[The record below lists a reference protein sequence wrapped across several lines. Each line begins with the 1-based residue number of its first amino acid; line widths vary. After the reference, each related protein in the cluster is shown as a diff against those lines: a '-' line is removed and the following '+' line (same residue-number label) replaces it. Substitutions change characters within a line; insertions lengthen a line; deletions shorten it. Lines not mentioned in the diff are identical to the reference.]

1 MRLFFNRSSFLKFRD
16 ILFDSI
22 CKDGLCTHLLTE
34 KRKRKMIRLA
44 SFILLF
50 TVVAFQVNSL
60 AQDLPTGA
68 IAQINID
75 EGPINAIAYSQSANR
90 LAVAAAESIHIY
102 DGDTYKKLIVFAGH
116 TDSVLALAFS
126 PNGKLL
132 VSGSSDETLRLW
144 NADTGE
150 LLRTREEHTG
160 SVNAVAFSADGEKF
174 WSGSNEDPA
183 IRSWFSLDGG
193 RASKKVDT
201 HDIIKP
207 TDVFTA
213 TVFSS
218 DGETVVKASTATF
231 PPVGDGFFISLSGAY
246 NSYIFA
252 EHSDPV
258 NVLTLYVKSE
268 ILATGSADK
277 AVQLWN
283 IESDDPTKPLHILSG
298 HTGSITTMDFS
309 AHGKF
314 LASGSSDKTIRL
326 WDVATGQ
333 HLYTLTGHMGEIG
346 AVTLLGDK
354 ALASGS
360 SDGTV
365 CIWDLDKIISSD

>member
-1 MRLFFNRSSFLKFRD
+1 MK
-16 ILFDSI
+16 I
-22 CKDGLCTHLLTE
+22 TQ
-34 KRKRKMIRLA
+34 LA

-50 TVVAFQVNSL
+50 TVIAFQVNSL

-68 IAQINID
+68 IAQIDIG

-116 TDSVLALAFS
+116 TDSVLAVAFS

-144 NADTGE
+144 DTDTGE
-150 LLRTREEHTG
+150 LRRTREEHTG
-160 SVNAVAFSADGEKF
+160 SVNAVAFSADGEMF
-174 WSGSNEDPA
+174 WSGGNEDPA
-183 IRSWFSLDGG
+183 IRSWFSADGG
-193 RASKKVDT
+193 RASEGVST
-201 HDIIKP
+201 SDIMKP
-207 TDVFTA
+207 TDVYTA
-213 TVFSS
+213 TAFSS
-218 DGETVVKASTATF
+218 DGETIVRASTATF
-231 PPVGDGFFISLSGAY
+231 SAIGDGFLIFLRGTY
-246 NSYIFA
+246 NSSVLA
-252 EHSDPV
+252 GHADPV

-277 AVQLWN
+277 TVQLWN
-283 IESDDPTKPLHILSG
+283 IESGDPTKPLHILAG
-298 HTGSITTMDFS
+298 HTGSITAMDFS
-309 AHGKF
+309 ANGKF

-333 HLYTLTGHMGEIG
+333 HLHTLTGHTGEIG
-346 AVTLLGDK
+346 AVAFLGNK

-360 SDGTV
+360 SDGTAL
-365 CIWDLDKIISSD
+365 IWDLDKIVSND

>member
-1 MRLFFNRSSFLKFRD
+1 
-16 ILFDSI
+16 
-22 CKDGLCTHLLTE
+22 
-34 KRKRKMIRLA
+34 MIRLA

-102 DGDTYKKLIVFAGH
+102 DGDTYKKLTVFAGH

-132 VSGSSDETLRLW
+132 VSGSSDETLCLW

-160 SVNAVAFSADGEKF
+160 PVNAVAFSADGEKF
-174 WSGSNEDPA
+174 WSGGQEDPA
-183 IRSWFSLDGG
+183 IRSWFSTDGG
-193 RASKKVDT
+193 KASKKVET
-201 HDIIKP
+201 LVEIMKP
-207 TDVFTA
+207 TDVYTA

-218 DGETVVKASTATF
+218 DGETIVRASTATF
-231 PPVGDGFFISLSGAY
+231 PAMGDGFLIFLSGVYDSIILAG
-246 NSYIFA
+246 
-252 EHSDPV
+252 HSDPV

-277 AVQLWN
+277 TVQLWN
-283 IESDDPTKPLHILSG
+283 IESDDPTKPLHILAE
-298 HTGSITTMDFS
+298 HTGSITAMDFS
-309 AHGKF
+309 ANGKF

-333 HLYTLTGHMGEIG
+333 HLHTLTGHTGEIG
-346 AVTLLGDK
+346 AVAFLGDK

-360 SDGTV
+360 SEGTV
-365 CIWDLDKIISSD
+365 LIWDLDKIVSND